1 MCWWSVGVV
10 PASAEHTIA
19 SLVICR
25 ISELWWSVGDV
36 PASENTYD
44 GISWEQHPYIA
55 HLRGVSCLPF
65 GRYGKVCPASMLAW
79 VTLEDMV

>member
-1 MCWWSVGVV
+1 MGVV

-19 SLVICR
+19 SLVIRR
-25 ISELWWSVGDV
+25 ISEWWSVGDV
-36 PASENTYD
+36 PASEDNAYD

-55 HLRGVSCLPF
+55 HLRGVSWHPF